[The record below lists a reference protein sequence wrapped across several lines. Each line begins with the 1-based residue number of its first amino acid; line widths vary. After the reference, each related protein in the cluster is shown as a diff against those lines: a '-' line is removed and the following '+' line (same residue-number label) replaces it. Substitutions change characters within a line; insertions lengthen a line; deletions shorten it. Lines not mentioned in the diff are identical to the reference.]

1 MQVIEEV
8 SDSYKNNDNVN
19 VIEGVATDTVTCSTT
34 EVLDSARDEV
44 RMADSKTATAVL
56 KLQTSV
62 VPVLNELT
70 SYVSDTR
77 TEISDKS
84 SSDAF
89 YLTELR
95 KSVDSLVKVQYALV
109 TLSCFV
115 CLCLFALVI
124 VLSLAFL

>member
-1 MQVIEEV
+1 MQVVEGV
-8 SDSYKNNDNVN
+8 SDSYKNNDNVK
-19 VIEGVATDTVTCSTT
+19 VVEGVATDTVTCSTT
-34 EVLDSARDEV
+34 EAIDCVRDEV
-44 RMADSKTATAVL
+44 RKVDYKTATTVL
-56 KLQTSV
+56 KLQESV
-62 VPVLNELT
+62 VSELKELT

-77 TEISDKS
+77 TEIFDKS

-89 YLTELR
+89 YMIELR

-115 CLCLFALVI
+115 CLCLFALVV

>member
-1 MQVIEEV
+1 MQVTSER
-8 SDSYKNNDNVN
+8 SDNVKHPN
-19 VIEGVATDTVTCSTT
+19 NIKDAKEFVADTVTHKTHT
-34 EVLDSARDEV
+34 EETARAILVAQENIVNSLD
-44 RMADSKTATAVL
+44 
-56 KLQTSV
+56 
-62 VPVLNELT
+62 ELT

-77 TEISDKS
+77 TEIFDKS

-95 KSVDSLVKVQYALV
+95 KSVDYLAKVQCALV

>member
-1 MQVIEEV
+1 MQVLEEV
-8 SDSYKNNDNVN
+8 SDSYKNNDNVK
-19 VIEGVATDTVTCSTT
+19 VVEGVVTDTVTYLTT
-34 EVLDSARDEV
+34 EALNSVRDEV
-44 RMADSKTATAVL
+44 RKVDYKTATAVL
-56 KLQTSV
+56 ELQKSV
-62 VPVLNELT
+62 VPALNELT

-77 TEISDKS
+77 TEIFDKS

-95 KSVDSLVKVQYALV
+95 KSVDSLVKVQYARV

>member
-1 MQVIEEV
+1 MQVLEEV
-8 SDSYKNNDNVN
+8 SDSYKNNDNVK
-19 VIEGVATDTVTCSTT
+19 VFEGVAADTVMYSTT
-34 EVLDSARDEV
+34 KALDSVRDEAHT
-44 RMADSKTATAVL
+44 ADIKTAAAVL
-56 KLQTSV
+56 ELQKSV

-77 TEISDKS
+77 TEIFDKS

-95 KSVDSLVKVQYALV
+95 KSVDSLVKVQYARV

>member
-1 MQVIEEV
+1 MQVTSER
-8 SDSYKNNDNVN
+8 SDNVKHVSN
-19 VIEGVATDTVTCSTT
+19 VEHTEGFVTNTLANTDT
-34 EVLDSARDEV
+34 E
-44 RMADSKTATAVL
+44 MAKAVMVAQANIV
-56 KLQTSV
+56 KQ
-62 VPVLNELT
+62 LNELT

-77 TEISDKS
+77 TEIFDKS

-95 KSVDSLVKVQYALV
+95 KSVDYLAKAQYTLV

>member
-1 MQVIEEV
+1 MQVLKEV
-8 SDSYKNNDNVN
+8 SGSHKSNGNGKSV
-19 VIEGVATDTVTCSTT
+19 EGVAADTVTSSTT
-34 EVLDSARDEV
+34 EALGSVRDEV
-44 RMADSKTATAVL
+44 RTTDYRTASAVL
-56 KLQTSV
+56 ELQKSV
-62 VPVLNELT
+62 VPALKELT

-77 TEISDKS
+77 TEIFDKS

-95 KSVDSLVKVQYALV
+95 KSVDYLAKVQCALV

>member
-1 MQVIEEV
+1 MQVLEEV
-8 SDSYKNNDNVN
+8 SDSYKNNDNVK
-19 VIEGVATDTVTCSTT
+19 VVEGLVTDTVMCLTT
-34 EVLDSARDEV
+34 EALNFARDEV
-44 RMADSKTATAVL
+44 RKADYKTATAVL
-56 KLQTSV
+56 ELQKSV
-62 VPVLNELT
+62 VPALNELT

-77 TEISDKS
+77 TEIFDKS

-95 KSVDSLVKVQYALV
+95 KSVDSLVKIQYALV

>member
-1 MQVIEEV
+1 MQVTSER
-8 SDSYKNNDNVN
+8 SDNVKHVSN
-19 VIEGVATDTVTCSTT
+19 VEHTEGFVTDTPTNTDTDTARAILVAQENIVNS
-34 EVLDSARDEV
+34 LD
-44 RMADSKTATAVL
+44 
-56 KLQTSV
+56 
-62 VPVLNELT
+62 ELT

-77 TEISDKS
+77 TEIFDKS

-95 KSVDSLVKVQYALV
+95 KSVDYLAKVQCALV
-109 TLSCFV
+109 TLYCFV